1 MISDYFN
8 DYHISR
14 GLNLAALFWL
24 YSLNVIKCVLLQT
37 CKHQMLILYMNVL
50 AHQNVH
56 HKFLHFSLKLW
67 GLVQDCIHLIAW
79 SRTILSLWK
88 QLASCTLF
96 CIWYVD
102 FHPILKTLKASK
114 IIFPVFKG
122 SLYTYFFLWFWS
134 TWMLKN
140 LYFSSCNKYSI
151 LVTYQKTLVVVN
163 IITCVPLHV
172 LSHIN

>member
-1 MISDYFN
+1 MCIVADMQTPNADFIYEWACTSKCSPQISAFFTYTLG
-8 DYHISR
+8 SC
-14 GLNLAALFWL
+14 
-24 YSLNVIKCVLLQT
+24 S
-37 CKHQMLILYMNVL
+37 
-50 AHQNVH
+50 
-56 HKFLHFSLKLW
+56 
-67 GLVQDCIHLIAW
+67 CIHLIAW

-88 QLASCTLF
+88 QLASSTLF

-172 LSHIN
+172 LSHIT